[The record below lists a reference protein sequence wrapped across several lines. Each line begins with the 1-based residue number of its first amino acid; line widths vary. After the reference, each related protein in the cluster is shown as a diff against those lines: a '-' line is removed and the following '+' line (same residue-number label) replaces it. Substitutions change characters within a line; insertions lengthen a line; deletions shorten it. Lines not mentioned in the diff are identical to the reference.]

1 MHYLRPSYADAM
13 GVKATALL
21 GLKKPLEALQSLEKA
36 RELNPNFS
44 IEYFSIEV
52 IAHLMMKEWNK
63 AKEIATLALR
73 RLPEHEPSLVMV
85 IMADVA
91 LGNMEEALWNLEELL
106 ILNPD
111 FNFQTWQFGE
121 FKFLN
126 EIALQTAKKIYE

>member
-1 MHYLRPSYADAM
+1 
-13 GVKATALL
+13 
-21 GLKKPLEALQSLEKA
+21 
-36 RELNPNFS
+36 
-44 IEYFSIEV
+44 
-52 IAHLMMKEWNK
+52 
-63 AKEIATLALR
+63 
-73 RLPEHEPSLVMV
+73 MV